1 MTTLEIVRLDSPIAS
16 KQTNNSINTNLPSP
30 SSSSSSNNNNNNNN
44 NKISPVPISPLS
56 NKIIIKTNNNN
67 NSSSSN
73 NSTNRLSLSPA
84 TSLGTKLQNQQ
95 TIKSTTLTNR
105 QSYSSPTHSNSNG
118 DHFNGNSNSNSNNKK
133 YYDYDDDEDLVHE
146 IPISIVKS
154 PSYTQQQQQ
163 PFGAVLLSI
172 ETVSPH
178 RQKQLEQTLLL
189 SSPIKHRSVINNNH
203 ENEKE
208 FESKELIPLNHSPLS
223 SSSSVVMATT
233 TTTSSSK
240 PINNT
245 NNNINSNNNNN
256 DSLNTSDDIDYAANT
271 NNNSQSNLN
280 LSYSD
285 IQQKTN
291 TLRFNKY
298 GFVQPEQQ
306 PNNNNSMGSL
316 NRDSSSLNAVANGN
330 GSSPNGKLTSENK
343 SMSSLPSTAA
353 IHKNTAATTNNSS
366 SNSDLNSNN
375 NNNNNRN
382 NITNLKD
389 YLQNTDVEQ
398 FAESLPI
405 EVIRM
410 RETKWIEML
419 RNFDEW
425 MEKRFKKIKSRCRKG
440 IPQSMRSRA
449 WLHLTGAFLLKK
461 KNPNYYADCL
471 ANRNN
476 VDVNRYIEG
485 IYIYTNVLFYYY
497 IF

>member
-1 MTTLEIVRLDSPIAS
+1 MTTLEIVRLDSPLAS
-16 KQTNNSINTNLPSP
+16 KQAKTSINTNLPSP
-30 SSSSSSNNNNNNNN
+30 SAVSTCSSTSN
-44 NKISPVPISPLS
+44 NKISPVPVSPLS

-67 NSSSSN
+67 SKN
-73 NSTNRLSLSPA
+73 NTNRLSLSPT
-84 TSLGTKLQNQQ
+84 TSLGSKQNQN
-95 TIKSTTLTNR
+95 TKSTTLTSR
-105 QSYSSPTHSNSNG
+105 QSYSSPNSNA
-118 DHFNGNSNSNSNNKK
+118 NGNHVNGNLNK

-154 PSYTQQQQQ
+154 PSYTQQLQQT
-163 PFGAVLLSI
+163 PPLGAVLLSI

-178 RQKQLEQTLLL
+178 KQKQIEQSLLL
-189 SSPIKHRSVINNNH
+189 SSPKHRAGNKD
-203 ENEKE
+203 EEKE
-208 FESKELIPLNHSPLS
+208 LESKEFIPLNHSPLS
-223 SSSSVVMATT
+223 SSSSVIMATT
-233 TTTSSSK
+233 TSTSSSK
-240 PINNT
+240 LNQI
-245 NNNINSNNNNN
+245 NNNNNNNNHKNTN
-256 DSLNTSDDIDYAANT
+256 DSLNTSDDIDYAATT
-271 NNNSQSNLN
+271 NNNSQSN

-298 GFVQPEQQ
+298 GFVQPEQHA
-306 PNNNNSMGSL
+306 NNSTGSL
-316 NRDSSSLNAVANGN
+316 NRDSSSLNVIANAN
-330 GSSPNGKLTSENK
+330 GSSPNGKLTNENK

-353 IHKNTAATTNNSS
+353 IHKNTTASNNNNSS
-366 SNSDLNSNN
+366 SNSDLNSN

-398 FAESLPI
+398 FAEPLPI
-405 EVIRM
+405 EVIRT

-461 KNPNYYADCL
+461 QKPNYYAECL

-485 IYIYTNVLFYYY
+485 IFVIFLFFFVYITFVRATTLQYNNN
-497 IF
+497 INEIIKIK